1 MLQVLK
7 EQVNVIMYLL
17 RLSCIQPEVSD
28 EGYCCVT

>member
-17 RLSCIQPEVSD
+17 RLSCIQSKVSD